1 MIKLYSPE
9 NEVQLSILKSLLEA
23 QNIPIFV
30 HNDSFGS
37 IYPGLQVELFN
48 ARTIMVDERHY
59 EKAQAVLREFLANL
73 DQAAPEQTARPTY
86 SFFDKVRMVFEALI
100 FGWLMPGRKWRK
112 SPKDSEKE
120 GDEQRSDEH

>member
-23 QNIPIFV
+23 ENIPVFV

-37 IYPGLQVELFN
+37 IYPGLQVEWFN
-48 ARTIMVDERHY
+48 ARTIMVDEPHY
-59 EKAQAVLREFLANL
+59 DKAQVVLREFLANL
-73 DQAAPEQTARPTY
+73 DQAESEQTARPTY

-112 SPKDSEKE
+112 RPKDSDK
-120 GDEQRSDEH
+120 GRTEQRSDEH